1 MKGKEVKRKIWE
13 KVRENGM
20 NKGKWDEQGKN
31 FGESDRNWERLRKA

>member
-20 NKGKWDEQGKN
+20 NKGKTLEKVTEIGRD
-31 FGESDRNWERLRKA
+31 